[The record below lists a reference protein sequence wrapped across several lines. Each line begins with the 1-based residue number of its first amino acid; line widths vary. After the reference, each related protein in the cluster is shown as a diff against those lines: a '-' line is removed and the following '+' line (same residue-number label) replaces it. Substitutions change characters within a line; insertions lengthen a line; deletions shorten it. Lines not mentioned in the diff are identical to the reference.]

1 MSARIPVNIHAEKGM
16 IVPTLSDLTNVYAMD
31 LERMTID
38 AYIKVVCVLLF
49 LQRCTVAKSNHLIL
63 KRI

>member
-1 MSARIPVNIHAEKGM
+1 MSARIPINIHAKKGM

-31 LERMTID
+31 LKRMIN
-38 AYIKVVCVLLF
+38 AYIKVVSVLLF
-49 LQRCTVAKSNHLIL
+49 LRCTVAKSNHLIL

>member
-1 MSARIPVNIHAEKGM
+1 MSARIPINIHAEKGM

-31 LERMTID
+31 LKRMMIN
-38 AYIKVVCVLLF
+38 AYIKVVSVLLF
-49 LQRCTVAKSNHLIL
+49 LRCTVAKSNHLIL